1 VKVFGCFLCLFWL
14 CGCPLFSQIEE
25 IPELETENLQ
35 DNWLNQ
41 FYAELETGRYNF
53 GCNSR
58 TKYQDEDINSF
69 ADIQFRQ
76 HNLRF
81 NLNLYQPHKAE
92 RYANFQLSFLP
103 SRNNFSEIHFGSY
116 RPAFALGTIF
126 KKSGNESLFKI
137 ERAAHPVAFSPFGI
151 AAIWRLHNLSTFFIA
166 SDQNRKAVFQEGKIK
181 SLTPTVS
188 ATKPFVQENLLAAGI
203 EYRYKNSNFAALA
216 YRQNY
221 DRDFADTL
229 LTKNL
234 KGYSLAAITTGKNYT
249 LTAETSL
256 LKENIAFQ
264 TTAEFSYYNVSQEIR
279 YAYWQGKQIP
289 TYSAKP
295 CLLSSQGEN
304 QEIDWELNYLPQ
316 KNVLCGMRYALIR
329 KNNGIKSP
337 NWNSRTILYLTL
349 KPAKNI
355 INLQLTR
362 LDREIVTT
370 LDSSYISTLPAHY
383 RLRCKIESN
392 IHPKLSLA
400 LLFRYHYEDKKELHK
415 NSFYWENSVHLQHKK
430 LDFNSGIKTWQ
441 TLNTLILPDPETE
454 NPAGFTTAT
463 SEDDRIFAE
472 LTFKGKL
479 FTLKTE
485 LQQSWL
491 NGNRTLYLS
500 LRI

>member
-1 VKVFGCFLCLFWL
+1 MKVFGCFLILFLL
-14 CGCPLFSQIEE
+14 CCYPLFSQIEE
-25 IPELETENLQ
+25 IPELEPENLQ

-41 FYAELETGRYNF
+41 FYAELETGRYNL

-58 TKYQDEDINSF
+58 TIYQDTDINSF
-69 ADIQFRQ
+69 ADLQLRQ
-76 HNLRF
+76 NNLRF
-81 NLNLYQPHKAE
+81 NLNLYQYNKSE
-92 RYANFQLSFLP
+92 LYTNFQLSCLP
-103 SRNNFSEIHFGSY
+103 SRNNFSEVHFGSY

-126 KKSGNESLFKI
+126 KKNRDESLFTI
-137 ERAAHPVAFSPFGI
+137 QRAAHPATFSPLGT
-151 AAIWRLHNLSTFFIA
+151 AAIWRFHNLSTFFIA
-166 SDQNRKAVFQEGKIK
+166 SGQNRKAVIQEGKIK
-181 SLTPTVS
+181 SLAKTVP
-188 ATKPFVQENLLAAGI
+188 AAKPCVQENILATGI
-203 EYRYKNSNFAALA
+203 EYHYKNSNFAALF

-221 DRDFADTL
+221 NKDFADTL
-229 LTKNL
+229 LAKNL
-234 KGYSLAAITTGKNYT
+234 NGYSIAAKTAGKNYT

-256 LKENIAFQ
+256 LKDKTVFQ
-264 TTAEFSYYNVSQEIR
+264 TTAEFRYNNISQEIR
-279 YAYWQGKQIP
+279 YSYWQGKQIP
-289 TYSAKP
+289 AYSAKP

-304 QEIDWELNYLPQ
+304 QEIDWELDYLLQ

-329 KNNGIKSP
+329 KNNALKSP
-337 NWNSRTILYLTL
+337 TWNSRTILYLTL

-400 LLFRYHYEDKKELHK
+400 LLFRYYYEDKKELHK